1 MGKEKEEEK
10 KAEPANFGW
19 GKMESKAKTA
29 ASTQEAKKPDAA
41 RKPGEIN
48 FRGGRPQMFTSNKKK
63 GLGLA
68 QEEFPELGAIGTP
81 GKGDAKGSDAQ
92 ASKAN

>member
-48 FRGGRPQMFTSNKKK
+48 FRGGRP
-63 GLGLA
+63 
-68 QEEFPELGAIGTP
+68 
-81 GKGDAKGSDAQ
+81 
-92 ASKAN
+92 